1 MNTHNTPGSWVVGTK
16 SEYGT
21 YNANMIFDSQDGSVA
36 MVYGLPSNTTLE
48 KMDDERYA
56 EGKARARLIAAAPE
70 LLEAAE
76 DAVNR
81 ITSQLKLLRCD
92 DEFIAH
98 EVQKLRF
105 AITKATGAA

>member
-1 MNTHNTPGSWVVGTK
+1 MSTQPEALRLADELDGTVK
-16 SEYGT
+16 TGYWE
-21 YNANMIFDSQDGSVA
+21 
-36 MVYGLPSNTTLE
+36 
-48 KMDDERYA
+48 
-56 EGKARARLIAAAPE
+56 AAAELRRLHSVNAE

-98 EVQKLRF
+98 ETQKLRF
-105 AITKATGAA
+105 AIAKAQE